1 MMILVTL
8 GFVVGTAIG
17 ASGIGGAT
25 LIVPS
30 LIFLGVPP
38 QAMVGASLFF
48 NFFSNI
54 LGTALY
60 IKKGNI
66 SWRALIY
73 VMITVI
79 PSIFLASWIWM
90 YIGSNFGSKALDLFI
105 LLPIGT
111 LLAVIGGFMIRNHLP
126 KKKNSPTQE
135 DQEMELRTN
144 FSTSD
149 KGTLMGMGGLV
160 TFIIQISSVGA
171 GAILV
176 PVLLRVV
183 RSPKHVAGTSVTFGL
198 VVSFMGAV
206 LHYTF
211 GNVPIIIVA
220 FLLAGSVPGILLG
233 VRIASTT
240 SPRKLSLM
248 FSILIL
254 VSGVLVLN
262 RGIAYI
268 FD

>member
-1 MMILVTL
+1 MMILVAL
-8 GFVVGTAIG
+8 GFAVGMAIG
-17 ASGIGGAT
+17 ASGIGGAS

-30 LIFLGVPP
+30 LIFLGISP

-48 NFFSNI
+48 NFFTNI

-60 IKKGNI
+60 IKKRNI
-66 SWRALIY
+66 SWRALVYI
-73 VMITVI
+73 MISVI
-79 PSIFLASWIWM
+79 PSILLASWIWV
-90 YIGSNFGSKALDLFI
+90 YIGTNYGSKVLDLFI

-111 LLAVIGGFMIRNHLP
+111 LLAVVGGLMISRHL
-126 KKKNSPTQE
+126 KKKRRLGQE
-135 DQEMELRTN
+135 DQKMDLRTN

-149 KGTLMGMGGLV
+149 KGTLMCMGGLV

-198 VVSFMGAV
+198 VVSFIGAL

-211 GNVPIIIVA
+211 GNVPIFHVV
-220 FLLAGSVPGILLG
+220 FLLVGSMPGVLLG
-233 VRIASTT
+233 VRIASTI
-240 SPRKLSLM
+240 SPRKLSLI
-248 FSILIL
+248 FAILIL
-254 VSGVLVLN
+254 ASGLLVLN
-262 RGIAYI
+262 RGMADIHI
-268 FD
+268 